1 MTFAKAY
8 RDEITFVY
16 FCLNVLLTF
25 AIFLVGTIY
34 LRRIDR
40 RDQRR
45 RDWREF
51 AETIRGQYN
60 TLKDKQVLS
69 WVSETNKKFE
79 KVLICQGITGLD
91 VLRYMLNDSYFASR
105 SSRKSALYK
114 LREDLNS
121 IFQPLS
127 TYASFILWHGPVPSN
142 IKVELREL
150 VTELGQVT
158 LPFIKGDQR
167 QTVLKCLKHF
177 SRDGE
182 IKTEKKQR
190 DIDLTI
196 ETMVPYIKCLSF
208 DVQDRPHQ
216 RSIHYSEVN
225 KFQFEID
232 PVHDPALKFLKAI
245 QKDLQNEKYLLHF
258 ARESREHLSNLQD
271 FDLVN
276 SDDDRSVVMKVL
288 HQVRVYI
295 HLKLKEEGIDEE
307 VSRDI
312 ELLRKIYERVARLK
326 PDEEIVIQTCERFI
340 QDLSDLK
347 KNSHHISRRFKE
359 QLEELYEKF
368 KNLSYNGVSSLPP
381 T

>member
-1 MTFAKAY
+1 MTFAKEY
-8 RDEITFVY
+8 KEEITFAY
-16 FCLNVLLTF
+16 YCLNVLLTS

-40 RDQRR
+40 RDQQRR
-45 RDWREF
+45 YWREF
-51 AETIRGQYN
+51 AETIRGQYS

-69 WVSETNKKFE
+69 SVSETTKTFE
-79 KVLICQGITGLD
+79 NVLICQGITGLD

-105 SSRKSALYK
+105 SSRESALYK

-127 TYASFILWHGPVPSN
+127 TCASFILWGPVPSD

-150 VTELGQVT
+150 VTDLGQVI
-158 LPFIKGDQR
+158 LPFFKGDQR

-182 IKTEKKQR
+182 IKTEKKLR

-208 DVQDRPHQ
+208 DVQNRPHQ
-216 RSIHYSEVN
+216 RSIHYSKIN
-225 KFQFEID
+225 KFQFKFD
-232 PVHDPALKFLKAI
+232 PVRDPALKFLKAI
-245 QKDLQNEKYLLHF
+245 QEDLQNEKYLSYF
-258 ARESREHLSNLQD
+258 ARESRERLSYLRD

-276 SDDDRSVVMKVL
+276 SHDDKLVVMTVL
-288 HQVRVYI
+288 HQVRVYM
-295 HLKLKEEGIDEE
+295 HFLLKEEGIDEE

-312 ELLRKIYERVARLK
+312 ELLSEIYERVK
-326 PDEEIVIQTCERFI
+326 TFKSDEEIVKTTCERFI
-340 QDLSDLK
+340 QDLSGLK
-347 KNSHHISRRFKE
+347 ENSHRSSRRFRE
-359 QLEELYEKF
+359 QLVELYQTF
-368 KNLSYNGVSSLPP
+368 KDLTFQSASSLPP

>member
-8 RDEITFVY
+8 REEITFVY
-16 FCLNVLLTF
+16 YCLNVLLTS

-40 RDQRR
+40 RDQQR

-51 AETIRGQYN
+51 AETIRGQYS

-69 WVSETNKKFE
+69 WVSETNKTFE
-79 KVLICQGITGLD
+79 NVLICQGITGLD

-105 SSRKSALYK
+105 SSRESALYK

-127 TYASFILWHGPVPSN
+127 ICASFILWGPVPSN

-150 VTELGQVT
+150 VTDLGQVT
-158 LPFIKGDQR
+158 LPFFKGDQR
-167 QTVLKCLKHF
+167 QTVFKCLKHF

-182 IKTEKKQR
+182 IKTEEKLR

-196 ETMVPYIKCLSF
+196 EKMVPYIKCLSF
-208 DVQDRPHQ
+208 DFQDRPHQ
-216 RSIHYSEVN
+216 RSIHYSKIN
-225 KFQFEID
+225 KFQFEFD
-232 PVHDPALKFLKAI
+232 PVRDPTLKFLKAI
-245 QKDLQNEKYLLHF
+245 QEDLQNEKYLSYF
-258 ARESREHLSNLQD
+258 ARESREHLSNLRD

-276 SDDDRSVVMKVL
+276 SDDERLVVMKVL
-288 HQVRVYI
+288 HQVRVYV
-295 HLKLKEEGIDEE
+295 HFSLKEVGIDEE

-312 ELLRKIYERVARLK
+312 ELLREIYDRVTRFK
-326 PDEEIVIQTCERFI
+326 SDEEIVRITCEHFI
-340 QDLSDLK
+340 QDLSSLK
-347 KNSHHISRRFKE
+347 KKSHHSSPRFRE
-359 QLEELYEKF
+359 RLVELYDTF
-368 KNLSYNGVSSLPP
+368 KNL
-381 T
+381 TF